1 MTSMSFSKPL
11 DAGLATDTAVLAGRV
26 LTARHRAAATDSA
39 MADEDLLELMRQGD
53 EPAFRLLVTRHVYR
67 AQRLAMRLLGEA
79 SLAEDVVQEVF
90 LQIWVKRD
98 KWRRTNAKFTSWL
111 FRVIF
116 NRCMDVRRKRRD
128 VAMGAIDEPADDQVD
143 AVTRIYRSHVM
154 RRLRGAM
161 ALLPGSQ
168 YVALFLSY
176 HEGYST
182 KDTATAMGISV
193 LAAESLLKRG
203 RQNLRDQLK
212 RDRLNVQQ
220 AFPDS

>member
-1 MTSMSFSKPL
+1 MSFSRSI
-11 DAGLATDTAVLAGRV
+11 DARLGVDTATLAGNTM
-26 LTARHRAAATDSA
+26 LTASNRAGAPDNA
-39 MADEDLLELMRQGD
+39 MPDEDLLDLMRQDD

-67 AQRLAMRLLGEA
+67 AQRLAVRLLGEA
-79 SLAEDVVQEVF
+79 SLAEDIVQDVF
-90 LQIWVKRD
+90 LQIWVKRA
-98 KWRRTNAKFTSWL
+98 KWQRTHAKFTSWL

-128 VAMGAIDEPADDQVD
+128 VAMDTIDEPADDQAD

-154 RRLRGAM
+154 RRLRDAM

-176 HEGYST
+176 HEGYSV
-182 KDTATAMGISV
+182 KDTAMAMGISV
-193 LAAESLLKRG
+193 QAAESLLKRG